1 MVTVIQVGS
10 ENESFPNP
18 ANLFVIPDHYIFRM
32 LFSQGISL
40 TELGVR
46 SLTDTNFEK
55 NPRKIWQKFSD
66 NYHLFRGTP
75 TALWLDY
82 SFEKVFGL
90 TTSQRQ
96 KMLSTIMIL
105 LRINSRNQNFH
116 HVHFLIDLILR
127 CCPPQ
132 TQH

>member
-1 MVTVIQVGS
+1 MLLQNPNFLFSTDPITKEIAKSLYDEIKILPIISPHGHCDPSWFS

-75 TALWLDY
+75 TA
-82 SFEKVFGL
+82 
-90 TTSQRQ
+90 
-96 KMLSTIMIL
+96 
-105 LRINSRNQNFH
+105 
-116 HVHFLIDLILR
+116 
-127 CCPPQ
+127 
-132 TQH
+132 